1 MISAALDINR
11 RMNDLRDLLYTSPG
25 TEVFQAICRL
35 LHDWPSDGDL
45 DVAINYSDQLLARWP
60 DTTRKALGS
69 WRHTHAT
76 GYARLWPLVRAL
88 EIYYEGLG
96 DQGVVKLCA
105 RPQMAHITHLG
116 LQLNHIGDHG
126 AMTLAATPHLER
138 LTCLDLSVNHIGDAG
153 ICALI
158 NSPWLGQLKSL
169 NLQKNRLTREGARVL
184 AETPA
189 LARLEELRLAGNPVA
204 YDDHEPLSRS
214 PFLKDHARANLFV
227 KA

>member
-1 MISAALDINR
+1 MMSAALNTNH
-11 RMNDLRDLLYTSPG
+11 RMSHLRELLYTSPA
-25 TEVFQAICRL
+25 TEAFQAICRL

-45 DVAINYSDQLLARWP
+45 DIAISYSDQLLARWP

-76 GYARLWPLVRAL
+76 GYDRLWPLVRTL

-116 LQLNHIGDHG
+116 LPLNHIGDHG
-126 AMTLAATPHLER
+126 AMILAAAPHLER

-153 ICALI
+153 ICALV

-169 NLQKNRLTREGARVL
+169 NLQKNRLTQEGARVL
-184 AETPA
+184 ARTPA
-189 LARLEELRLAGNPVA
+189 LARLNELRLAGNPVA
-204 YDDHEPLSRS
+204 DDDDEPLSRS
-214 PFLKDHARANLFV
+214 PYLNDQARASLFV